1 MIFEHII
8 RDMKCNSGSK
18 YILLLF
24 LFTFCITTAMSNSFL
39 EVIQVDDSIPGYKH
53 PVRGTVYL
61 DENGNG
67 KQEDGE
73 RGIQGIAISDGRDV
87 VLTDKFG
94 MYILPN
100 MGKKAFFA
108 FMHQPGNFKKNGQH
122 FFHRLLDAKI
132 DEQFDFGLQP
142 LIDSSGIT
150 DENTRFVQLS
160 DTHIRNVSDGDYMK
174 QATTEIYNMSR
185 QPDFIVSTG
194 DMVDWGVDEHFE
206 NYVAGMQKPPVPYFN
221 IFGNHEIVFGPI
233 ERYYHYLGPDYYSF
247 EHKGILYMALNCVT
261 PSERQDEWVKQTLQ
275 LLTKDRPVVI
285 FQHFPP
291 SLEDIERFAR
301 MGVKSVFT
309 GHWHSEKEME
319 HAGVQSIN
327 SPPFIMGG
335 IDASPAGFKVVHI
348 KADGS
353 AETEWRYGFQN
364 KLLTIVSPQEGV
376 PVSGHFPIIVNT
388 YTTSHNIASV
398 KWRVGQNNTP
408 IDSGNLQQE
417 SALSWTRS
425 HHHSHS
431 NSSNH
436 SHSSS
441 HPHSSMDPQNGS
453 HNISHHNAP
462 DHLDLPENNYSLSIE
477 VKDDQGTTWS
487 TSQEINVKVNDLAA
501 LPSPTDEWHMFMGN
515 AAHTGNS
522 SAKIKNLPLRLA
534 WSIDMGGEADFSSP
548 ILADGRL
555 FIAHKKRTTGRSN
568 GVAAYDPVTG
578 KNLWH
583 FETPMAVNH
592 TPAYYKGVICIAEM
606 GGRIYGLDAKTGKE
620 LWHHDL
626 IDNRGRYN
634 YGAPAVHNSMFY
646 VGVMRRIAK
655 IRPADGYIEWE
666 KQVGRS
672 DNDWISSYGSPALK
686 GNFLAMGGMFFRGET
701 LTIVNTETGSRIWGH
716 NADDGMLASPT
727 IAGDR
732 IYFTSMKS
740 ILYAQRLSNGK
751 DLWSRELGVEGTKT
765 NELGVATDGNAKW
778 SATTPAVKLNKK
790 NSGIVVAGSGDGH
803 MSGINLA
810 DGRILWTHISDSTIF
825 KVSPYRRDYR
835 PLLSSPTIASDKVFF
850 GSSDGHLYCLD
861 LESGKE
867 LWSFNIGVP
876 IMSTPLVTGNVVY
889 VAAYDGRLYAF
900 TSGK

>member
-1 MIFEHII
+1 
-8 RDMKCNSGSK
+8 MKSIPCFFTF
-18 YILLLF
+18 LPLF
-24 LFTFCITTAMSNSFL
+24 LFTFCISTVMANPFSI
-39 EVIQVDDSIPGYKH
+39 VIQIDDSISGYKH
-53 PVRGTVYL
+53 SIRGVVYL

-67 KQEDGE
+67 KKEVGE
-73 RGIQGIAISDGRDV
+73 RGISGIAVSDGRDV
-87 VLTDKFG
+87 VLTNDSGAYF
-94 MYILPN
+94 LPN
-100 MGKKAFFA
+100 IEKKAFFA
-108 FMHQPGNFKKNGQH
+108 FVHQSGNFIKSGQN
-122 FFHRLLDAKI
+122 FFHRLLDAGS
-132 DEQFDFGLQP
+132 DEQFNFGLQP
-142 LIDSSGIT
+142 LT
-150 DENTRFVQLS
+150 DASDTIAEGTQFVQLS
-160 DTHIRNVSDGDYMK
+160 DSHIRNMSDREYMK

-233 ERYYHYLGPDYYSF
+233 ERYYDYLGPDYYSF
-247 EHKGILYMALNCVT
+247 EHKGILYIALNCVT
-261 PSERQDEWVKQTLQ
+261 PTERQDEWVKQTLE
-275 LLTKDRPVVI
+275 LLTKNRPVVI

-291 SLEDIERFAR
+291 SLEDLERFGR

-309 GHWHSEKEME
+309 GHWHSEKEMD

-335 IDASPAGFKVVHI
+335 IDASPAGFKVVHLN
-348 KADGS
+348 ADGS

-388 YTTSHNIASV
+388 YTTSHNISSV
-398 KWRVGQNNTP
+398 KWLVGQNDTP
-408 IDSGNLQQE
+408 IDSGYLQQE

-431 NSSNH
+431 NSFHH
-436 SHSSS
+436 SHTSP
-441 HPHSSMDPQNGS
+441 HHHSSIDS
-453 HNISHHNAP
+453 HNESHEVSHNHAP
-462 DHLDLPENNYSLSIE
+462 VHLDLPENNYSLNIE

-487 TSQEINVKVNDLAA
+487 ASREIAVESNNLAA
-501 LPSPTDEWHMFMGN
+501 KPSPKGEWHMFMGN
-515 AAHTGNS
+515 AAHTGIS
-522 SAKIKNLPLRLA
+522 YAKIENLPLRLA
-534 WSIDMGGEADFSSP
+534 WSIDIGGEADFSSP

-555 FIAHKKRTTGRSN
+555 YLAHKKRTMGRSN

-578 KNLWH
+578 IKLWH
-583 FETPMAVNH
+583 FETQMAVNH
-592 TPAYYKGVICIAEM
+592 TPAFSNGVVCIAEM

-634 YGAPAVHNSMFY
+634 YGAPAVHNGWFY
-646 VGVMRRIAK
+646 VGVMRRVAK
-655 IRPADGYIEWE
+655 IRPADGHIEWE

-672 DNDWISSYGSPALK
+672 DNDWISSYGSPAIN

-716 NADDGMLASPT
+716 NADYGMLASPT

-740 ILYAQRLSNGK
+740 ILYAQRLSDGK
-751 DLWSRELGVEGTKT
+751 DLWSRELGAGGTET

-803 MSGINLA
+803 MSGVSIA
-810 DGRILWTHISDSTIF
+810 DGKVLWTHVSDSTVF

-835 PLLSSPTIASDKVFF
+835 PLLSSPTIADDKVFF

-861 LESGKE
+861 LKSGKK
-867 LWSFNIGVP
+867 LWSFDIGVP
-876 IMSTPLVTGNVVY
+876 VMSTPLVTGNVVY

-900 TSGK
+900 TSRK